1 MTSFRRSP
9 VLTALAVAVALAA
22 GAAPLGAQETPA
34 AEPAP
39 RPAEPTPAEL
49 AAGARSTQDSAAI
62 ALQEIERLGE
72 VDGLRASIA
81 AAQVRQREL
90 AGMLEALRP
99 LEHTRPERL
108 FRLRNEALAHQARL
122 DGIAERLS
130 ERVGALGTLRGA
142 WRERQE
148 TWSAWR
154 AEARE
159 RPELA
164 AQLPEI
170 ERTVERIEPVLA
182 RSDRVAPELA
192 ALGETAERLR
202 AGTRELLEETAA
214 LRAGRR
220 EALLR
225 ADQPLLLSREHRAAV
240 RDPGA
245 WRPGE
250 AVRPGALAA
259 FAREHSLLLVVHLL
273 LALLLGLLAL
283 RLRRHTVPEGEWSG
297 MLRHPWAVAVFAA
310 TAFLARRYILAPP
323 LWDVVSWSLLAGAG
337 AVLAGTLLRGRALR
351 LMIAS
356 VAVVYPLVLLAEAL
370 HVPSPVFR
378 LALAAAAA
386 AAVIGFPVLAA
397 QADPA
402 KSAGRR
408 ARWVLGVAT
417 GLSAAVLITQVLGF
431 DQLSRWLVHAT
442 LTSAYVA
449 FSIAFLLVVARGALR
464 TLLRKEFVGRAR
476 MVGAVA
482 VPLVERVVAVLQ
494 VVLVVAGALVLL
506 DVWELAPSPIETWG
520 RVVGWGFTV
529 AGLQVTVG
537 RILFAAVLVYL
548 AATASW
554 LARTIVSTRVT
565 HGWGVERGVAES
577 INALVHY
584 AVITL
589 GILLALGALGM
600 ELQNFAIVAG
610 ALGVGIGFGLQN
622 VVNNFV
628 SGLILLFER
637 PVRVGDTVEIG
648 EEWGT
653 IKKIGLRSTVVVT
666 FSQSELIVPNGDLV
680 SEKVTNWTL
689 SNPVTRLA
697 IPVGVAYGSDVQKVL
712 RILIEAAPAHP
723 AVVEEPAPMALFT
736 GFGDSSLDFELRIW
750 VREIAARLP
759 AKSAVLAE
767 IDRRFREE
775 GLEIPFPQRDLHLRT
790 VDAKAAA
797 AIAPPAAPADGG
809 RDDG

>member
-1 MTSFRRSP
+1 MRTFFRAP
-9 VLTALAVAVALAA
+9 VLAALAAAVAVVA
-22 GAAPLGAQETPA
+22 GAQPLGPQEPPAAARA

-39 RPAEPTPAEL
+39 RSAYPTPAEL
-49 AAGARSTQDSAAI
+49 AAAARSTRDSVAI
-62 ALQEIERLGE
+62 ALEEIERLAD
-72 VDGLRASIA
+72 VDGLRASLS

-90 AGMLEALRP
+90 TGILETMRP

-108 FRLRNEALAHQARL
+108 FRLRNEALAHQTRL
-122 DGIAERLS
+122 DGIAERIS

-142 WRERQE
+142 WRERLE
-148 TWSAWR
+148 IWTAWR
-154 AEARE
+154 EAAPA

-182 RSDRVAPELA
+182 RSDEVAPELA
-192 ALGETAERLR
+192 SLGETAERLR
-202 AGTRELLEETAA
+202 VGTRELLEQTAA

-225 ADQPLLLSREHRAAV
+225 ADRPLLLSPEHRAAL

-245 WRPGE
+245 WHPGE
-250 AVRPGALAA
+250 AVRPETLSA
-259 FAREHSLLLVVHLL
+259 FVRDHALLLVVHLL
-273 LALLLGLLAL
+273 LTLLLALLAL
-283 RLRRHTVPEGEWSG
+283 RMRPHAAPEREWSG

-323 LWDVVSWSLLAGAG
+323 VWDVVSWSLLAGSG

-356 VAVVYPLVLLAEAL
+356 VAAVYPLVLLAEAL
-370 HVPSPVFR
+370 RVPDPYFR
-378 LALAAAAA
+378 LALAAIAA
-386 AAVIGFPVLAA
+386 AAVIGFPMLAA
-397 QADPA
+397 RADAATPV
-402 KSAGRR
+402 GRR

-417 GLSAAVLITQVLGF
+417 ALSAAVLATQLLGF

-476 MVGAVA
+476 MVGTVA

-506 DVWELAPSPIETWG
+506 DVWELAPSPVETWG

-537 RILFAAVLVYL
+537 RILFAGVLVYL

-554 LARTIVSTRVT
+554 LARAVVSARVT

-589 GILLALGALGM
+589 GVLLALGALGM

-697 IPVGVAYGSDVQKVL
+697 IPVGVAYGSDVQMVL
-712 RILIEAAPAHP
+712 QILVEAAPAHP
-723 AVVEEPAPMALFT
+723 AVVEEPAPVALFT
-736 GFGDSSLDFELRIW
+736 GFGDSSLDFEVRVW

-775 GLEIPFPQRDLHLRT
+775 GIEIPFPQRDLHLRS
-790 VDAKAAA
+790 VDAKAARA
-797 AIAPPAAPADGG
+797 LVPPHDPGPE
-809 RDDG
+809 